1 MKIGISLNMKTSFSL
16 LSSQRIKKQKMSLQ
30 VKVMTALK
38 EAMKAKDQTALTALR
53 AVKSALL
60 LAQTE
65 SGASDELTEEQE
77 LKLLQ
82 KLVKQRK
89 DSAAIYLDQG
99 RKDLALPEIDEA
111 EVISQF
117 LPEALSEEEIEKVV
131 VMTIDSIGAE
141 GMKDMG
147 KVMGIVSKE
156 LAGQADG
163 KTISNIV
170 RQKLG

>member
-1 MKIGISLNMKTSFSL
+1 
-16 LSSQRIKKQKMSLQ
+16 MSLQ
-30 VKVMTALK
+30 EKVMTALK
-38 EAMKAKDQTALTALR
+38 AAMKAKDQTALTSLR
-53 AVKSALL
+53 AVKSAIL

-65 SGASDELTEEQE
+65 SGASGELTEEQE
-77 LKLLQ
+77 MKLLQ

-89 DSAAIYLDQG
+89 DSAAIYLEQG
-99 RKDLALPEIDEA
+99 RKDLASPEMDEA
-111 EVISQF
+111 EIISQF

-131 VMTIDSIGAE
+131 VMTIESIGAE

-163 KTISNIV
+163 KTISTIV
-170 RQKLG
+170 RQKLS

>member
-1 MKIGISLNMKTSFSL
+1 
-16 LSSQRIKKQKMSLQ
+16 MSLQ
-30 VKVMTALK
+30 QDIMAALK

-53 AVKSALL
+53 AVKSAIL

-65 SGASDELTEEQE
+65 TGDKADLTEEQE
-77 LKLLQ
+77 LKILQ
-82 KLVKQRK
+82 KQVKQRR
-89 DSAAIYLDQG
+89 DSAAIFLEQG
-99 RKDLALPEIDEA
+99 REDLATPELAEA
-111 EVISQF
+111 DVIAQF

-131 VMTIDSIGAE
+131 VMTIESTDAS

-147 KVMGIVSKE
+147 KVMGLVNKQ

-170 RQKLG
+170 KAKLS